1 MTVFDSETDRYLDRL
16 GASHSSADWNDV
28 VERAKRARGRSRVT
42 RVAVAVG
49 AGATAAAVALAAV
62 GALGG
67 PGSTSIVDKAEAA
80 VLAPVEAAPGT
91 IEHMLV
97 QYRLDSDETFIEYET
112 WIAGDGASC
121 RQTVEGVPGQAVPD
135 TRLTLCRLSDDV
147 VEVYL
152 PGENQILRAQVGTQT
167 ENDSARED
175 WGASAAREGPRYFRV
190 RELPDGS
197 KDAYIV
203 VKRDGKYDKVLEVGD
218 VVKRDG
224 KYYKVLEVGAD
235 RSSANLP
242 SADWLR
248 EDVVEAFR
256 RDAVREDGTMVLDGR
271 EYTKLV
277 TEDGL
282 NAVLVDPETGEA
294 VAWIPSPEA
303 FGVPTTVVRTQETL
317 PDNAENR
324 RNLLLTGLHPEAT
337 VRAVSAAELAE
348 AIEAQY
354 PRG

>member
-1 MTVFDSETDRYLDRL
+1 MTMFDTETDRYLERL

-28 VERAKRARGRSRVT
+28 VERANRARRRSRVT
-42 RVAVAVG
+42 RAAVAVG
-49 AGATAAAVALAAV
+49 ATVTVAAVTFATV

-67 PGSTSIVDKAEAA
+67 PGSTSIVEKAEAA
-80 VLAPVEAAPGT
+80 VLAPVQVAPGT
-91 IEHMLV
+91 IEHILV
-97 QYRLDSDETFIEYET
+97 QYRMDSGETFIEYES

-121 RQTVEGVPGQAVPD
+121 RRTVEGTPGQAAPN
-135 TRLTLCRLSDDV
+135 TQLTLCRLSDDV
-147 VEVYL
+147 VELYL
-152 PGENQILRAQVGTQT
+152 ARENQILRARVGTEAQ
-167 ENDSARED
+167 NDSARED
-175 WGASAAREGPRYFRV
+175 PGVSAAGEGPLYYRV

-197 KDAYIV
+197 KHAEIV
-203 VKRDGKYDKVLEVGD
+203 IKRHGNYYKILEVGTA
-218 VVKRDG
+218 DG
-224 KYYKVLEVGAD
+224 
-235 RSSANLP
+235 SSADLP

-256 RDAVREDGTMVLDGR
+256 QDAVREDGTMVLVGR

-294 VAWIPSPEA
+294 VAWIPSPKA

-324 RNLLLTGLHPEAT
+324 RNLSLTELHPDVL
-337 VRAVSAAELAE
+337 VRDVTADELGR
-348 AIEAQY
+348 AIQAQY
-354 PRG
+354 PLG

>member
-1 MTVFDSETDRYLDRL
+1 MTIFDTETDRYLERL
-16 GASHSSADWNDV
+16 GASDSSADWNDV
-28 VERAKRARGRSRVT
+28 VERAHRGRRMT
-42 RVAVAVG
+42 RAAVG
-49 AGATAAAVALAAV
+49 VGASAAAAAIALAAV

-67 PGSTSIVDKAEAA
+67 PASTSIVDKAEAA
-80 VLAPVEAAPGT
+80 VLAPVQAAPGT
-91 IEHMLV
+91 IEHILV
-97 QYRLDSDETFIEYET
+97 QYRVDSGETFIEYET

-121 RQTVEGVPGQAVPD
+121 RRTVEGSPGRAAV

-152 PGENQILRAQVGTQT
+152 PSENQILRAQVGAHM
-167 ENDSARED
+167 ESDSARED
-175 WGASAAREGPRYFRV
+175 SGASAAGEGPRYFRV

-197 KDAYIV
+197 KEADIV
-203 VKRDGKYDKVLEVGD
+203 VKRN
-218 VVKRDG
+218 G
-224 KYYKVLEVGAD
+224 KYYKVLEVGTAG
-235 RSSANLP
+235 SSVDLP

-282 NAVLVDPETGEA
+282 NTVLVDPETGEA
-294 VAWIPSPEA
+294 VAWIPSPKA
-303 FGVPTTVVRTQETL
+303 FGVPTTVVRRQETL

-324 RNLLLTGLHPEAT
+324 RNLSLIELHPDAV
-337 VRAVSAAELAE
+337 VRDVTAAELGR
-348 AIEAQY
+348 AIASQY
-354 PRG
+354 PLG

>member
-1 MTVFDSETDRYLDRL
+1 MTIFDTETDRYLERL

-28 VERAKRARGRSRVT
+28 VQRSDRARRRSRVT
-42 RVAVAVG
+42 RAAVAAG
-49 AGATAAAVALAAV
+49 AGATAAAVALAVV

-80 VLAPVEAAPGT
+80 VLAPVQAAPGT
-91 IEHMLV
+91 IEHILV
-97 QYRLDSDETFIEYET
+97 QYRTDSGETFIEYEM

-121 RQTVEGVPGQAVPD
+121 RRTVEGLPSQAVPD

-147 VEVYL
+147 FEVYL
-152 PGENQILRAQVGTQT
+152 PGENQILRAQAGTQT
-167 ENDSARED
+167 EDDSARED
-175 WGASAAREGPRYFRV
+175 SGASAAGEGPRYFRV

-197 KDAYIV
+197 MDADIV
-203 VKRDGKYDKVLEVGD
+203 VKRNGRYHKVLD
-218 VVKRDG
+218 
-224 KYYKVLEVGAD
+224 VGAD
-235 RSSANLP
+235 GSSADLP
-242 SADWLR
+242 TSADWLR

-282 NAVLVDPETGEA
+282 NVVLVDPETGEG
-294 VAWIPSPEA
+294 VAWIPSPKA

-324 RNLLLTGLHPEAT
+324 RNLSLTELHPD
-337 VRAVSAAELAE
+337 AVVDNVAAAELTR

>member
-1 MTVFDSETDRYLDRL
+1 MTIFDTETDRYLERL
-16 GASHSSADWNDV
+16 GASPPRGDWNDV
-28 VERAKRARGRSRVT
+28 LERTRRARRRSRFARAGVG
-42 RVAVAVG
+42 VGAVA
-49 AGATAAAVALAAV
+49 ATAAVALAVV

-67 PGSTSIVDKAEAA
+67 GGTSIVDKAEAA
-80 VLAPVEAAPGT
+80 VLAPVQAAPGT
-91 IEHMLV
+91 IEHILV
-97 QYRLDSDETFIEYET
+97 RYRTDSGETFIEYET
-112 WIAGDGASC
+112 WVADDGASC
-121 RQTVEGVPGQAVPD
+121 RRTVEGSPGQAVPN
-135 TRLTLCRLSDDV
+135 TRLTLCRLSDDL

-175 WGASAAREGPRYFRV
+175 SGASAAGEGPRYFRV

-203 VKRDGKYDKVLEVGD
+203 VGRNGKYDKVLEVGD

-235 RSSANLP
+235 GSSDDLP

-256 RDAVREDGTMVLDGR
+256 RDAVREAGTMTLDGR

-277 TEDGL
+277 TGDGL
-282 NAVLVDPETGEA
+282 NAVLVDPDTGEP
-294 VAWIPSPEA
+294 VAWIPSPKT
-303 FGVPTTVVRTQETL
+303 FGVPTTVVRARETL
-317 PDNAENR
+317 RDDAQTR
-324 RNLLLTGLHPEAT
+324 RNLSLTELHPDAAA
-337 VRAVSAAELAE
+337 RDVSAAELAE

-354 PRG
+354 PLG

>member
-1 MTVFDSETDRYLDRL
+1 MTIFDTETDRYLERL

-28 VERAKRARGRSRVT
+28 VQRSDRARRRSRVT
-42 RVAVAVG
+42 RAAVG
-49 AGATAAAVALAAV
+49 VGAAAAAAAVALAAV

-80 VLAPVEAAPGT
+80 LLAPVKAAPGT
-91 IEHMLV
+91 IEHVLV
-97 QYRLDSDETFIEYET
+97 QYRLDSGETFIEYET
-112 WIAGDGASC
+112 WIAGDGAAC
-121 RQTVEGVPGQAVPD
+121 RRTVEGLAGQAAPD
-135 TRLTLCRLSDDV
+135 TRLTLCRLSDEV

-152 PGENQILRAQVGTQT
+152 PGENQILRAQVGAQV

-175 WGASAAREGPRYFRV
+175 SGASAAGEGPRYFRV

-197 KDAYIV
+197 KDADIV
-203 VKRDGKYDKVLEVGD
+203 VKRN
-218 VVKRDG
+218 G
-224 KYYKVLEVGAD
+224 KYYEVLEVGAGG
-235 RSSANLP
+235 SSADLP

-277 TEDGL
+277 TDDGL
-282 NAVLVDPETGEA
+282 DAVLVDPETGEG
-294 VAWIPSPEA
+294 VAWIPSPKA

-324 RNLLLTGLHPEAT
+324 RNLSLTELHPDAV
-337 VRAVSAAELAE
+337 VRDVTAAELAR
-348 AIEAQY
+348 AIESQY

>member
-1 MTVFDSETDRYLDRL
+1 MTIFDTETDRYLERL
-16 GASHSSADWNDV
+16 GASHSSVGWKDV
-28 VERAKRARGRSRVT
+28 VQRSNRARRRSRAT
-42 RVAVAVG
+42 RASAGVG
-49 AGATAAAVALAAV
+49 AAAALAALALAAV

-67 PGSTSIVDKAEAA
+67 PGDTSIVDKAEAA
-80 VLAPVEAAPGT
+80 VLAPVQAAPGT
-91 IEHMLV
+91 IEHILV
-97 QYRLDSDETFIEYET
+97 QYRLDSGKTFIEYET

-121 RQTVEGVPGQAVPD
+121 RRTVEGVPGQAAPD
-135 TRLTLCRLSDDV
+135 TRLTLCRLSSEV

-152 PGENQILRAQVGTQT
+152 PGENQIVRAQVGTQAET
-167 ENDSARED
+167 DSARAD
-175 WGASAAREGPRYFRV
+175 SGASAAGEEPRYFRV

-197 KDAYIV
+197 KDVDI
-203 VKRDGKYDKVLEVGD
+203 

-224 KYYKVLEVGAD
+224 KYYKVLDVGAAG
-235 RSSANLP
+235 SSLDFP

-294 VAWIPSPEA
+294 VAWIPSAKA
-303 FGVPTTVVRTQETL
+303 FGASTTVVRTRETL
-317 PDNAENR
+317 PDNTENR
-324 RNLLLTGLHPEAT
+324 RNLSLTELHPDAV
-337 VRAVSAAELAE
+337 VRDVTAAELAR
-348 AIEAQY
+348 AIESQY

>member
-1 MTVFDSETDRYLDRL
+1 MTIFDTETDRYLDRL

-28 VERAKRARGRSRVT
+28 VERAKRARRRSRVT
-42 RVAVAVG
+42 RAAVGVG

-80 VLAPVEAAPGT
+80 VLAPVQAAPGT
-91 IEHMLV
+91 IEHILV
-97 QYRLDSDETFIEYET
+97 QYRLDSGETFIEYET
-112 WIAGDGASC
+112 WMAGDGASC
-121 RQTVEGVPGQAVPD
+121 RRTVEGLPGQAVPD

-175 WGASAAREGPRYFRV
+175 SGASAAGEGPRYFRV

-197 KDAYIV
+197 KDVDIV
-203 VKRDGKYDKVLEVGD
+203 VKRN
-218 VVKRDG
+218 G

-235 RSSANLP
+235 GSSVDLP

-277 TEDGL
+277 TDDGL
-282 NAVLVDPETGEA
+282 NAVLVDPETGEG
-294 VAWIPSPEA
+294 VAWIPSPAA

-324 RNLLLTGLHPEAT
+324 RNLSLTELHPDAV
-337 VRAVSAAELAE
+337 VRDVTAAELEREIAT
-348 AIEAQY
+348 QY

>member
-1 MTVFDSETDRYLDRL
+1 MTVFDTETDRYLERL
-16 GASHSSADWNDV
+16 GASHSSAGWNDV
-28 VERAKRARGRSRVT
+28 VQRSNRAHRRSRVT
-42 RVAVAVG
+42 RTAVFVG
-49 AGATAAAVALAAV
+49 AAAAAAAVALAAV

-80 VLAPVEAAPGT
+80 VLAPVQAAPGT
-91 IEHMLV
+91 IEHILV
-97 QYRLDSDETFIEYET
+97 QYRQDSGNTFIEYET

-121 RQTVEGVPGQAVPD
+121 RRTVEGLPGQAVPD
-135 TRLTLCRLSDDV
+135 TQLTLCRLSEDV

-152 PGENQILRAQVGTQT
+152 PGESQILRAQVGTKT
-167 ENDSARED
+167 EDDSARED
-175 WGASAAREGPRYFRV
+175 SGASAQVEGPRYFRV

-197 KDAYIV
+197 KKAELV
-203 VKRDGKYDKVLEVGD
+203 VKRN
-218 VVKRDG
+218 G
-224 KYYKVLEVGAD
+224 KYYKVLEVGAGA
-235 RSSANLP
+235 SSLDLP

-256 RDAVREDGTMVLDGR
+256 RDAVREDGTVVLDGR

-294 VAWIPSPEA
+294 VAWIPSPQA

-324 RNLLLTGLHPEAT
+324 RNLSLTELYPDAL
-337 VRAVSAAELAE
+337 VRDVTAAELAR

>member
-1 MTVFDSETDRYLDRL
+1 MTIFDTETDGYLDRL

-28 VERAKRARGRSRVT
+28 VERAKHARRRSRLT
-42 RVAVAVG
+42 RASVGVA

-80 VLAPVEAAPGT
+80 VLAPVQAAPGT
-91 IEHMLV
+91 IEHILV
-97 QYRLDSDETFIEYET
+97 QYRLDSGKTFIEYET

-121 RQTVEGVPGQAVPD
+121 RRTVEGLPGQAVPD
-135 TRLTLCRLSDDV
+135 TRLTLCRLPDDV

-152 PGENQILRAQVGTQT
+152 PGENQILRAQVGRQP

-175 WGASAAREGPRYFRV
+175 SGASAAGEGPRYFRV

-197 KDAYIV
+197 KDVDIV
-203 VKRDGKYDKVLEVGD
+203 VKRN
-218 VVKRDG
+218 G
-224 KYYKVLEVGAD
+224 KYYKVLEGGAD
-235 RSSANLP
+235 GSSGDLP
-242 SADWLR
+242 SAEWLR
-248 EDVVEAFR
+248 EDVVDAFR

-277 TEDGL
+277 TDDGL
-282 NAVLVDPETGEA
+282 NAVLVDPETGEG
-294 VAWIPSPEA
+294 VAWIPSADA

-324 RNLLLTGLHPEAT
+324 RSLSLTELHPDAV
-337 VRAVSAAELAE
+337 VREVTAAELEREIAS
-348 AIEAQY
+348 QY

>member
-1 MTVFDSETDRYLDRL
+1 M
-16 GASHSSADWNDV
+16 GAA
-28 VERAKRARGRSRVT
+28 AA
-42 RVAVAVG
+42 
-49 AGATAAAVALAAV
+49 AAAVALAAV

-80 VLAPVEAAPGT
+80 LLAPVQAAPGT
-91 IEHMLV
+91 IEHVLV
-97 QYRLDSDETFIEYET
+97 QYRLDSGETFIEYET
-112 WIAGDGASC
+112 WIAGDGAAC
-121 RQTVEGVPGQAVPD
+121 RRTVEGLAGQAAPD
-135 TRLTLCRLSDDV
+135 TRLTLCRLSDEV

-152 PGENQILRAQVGTQT
+152 PGENQILRAQVGAQA

-175 WGASAAREGPRYFRV
+175 SGASAAGEGPRYFRV

-197 KDAYIV
+197 KDADIV
-203 VKRDGKYDKVLEVGD
+203 VKRN
-218 VVKRDG
+218 G
-224 KYYKVLEVGAD
+224 KYYEVLEVGAGG
-235 RSSANLP
+235 SSADLP

-277 TEDGL
+277 TDDGL
-282 NAVLVDPETGEA
+282 DAVLVDPETGEG
-294 VAWIPSPEA
+294 VAWIPSPKA

-324 RNLLLTGLHPEAT
+324 RNLSLTELHPDAV
-337 VRAVSAAELAE
+337 VRDVTAAELAR
-348 AIEAQY
+348 AIESQY

>member
-1 MTVFDSETDRYLDRL
+1 MTIFDTETDRYLERL
-16 GASHSSADWNDV
+16 GASPPRGDWNDV
-28 VERAKRARGRSRVT
+28 LERTRRARRRSRFARAV
-42 RVAVAVG
+42 VGVGAVA
-49 AGATAAAVALAAV
+49 ATAAVALAVV

-67 PGSTSIVDKAEAA
+67 GGTSIVDKAEAA
-80 VLAPVEAAPGT
+80 VLAPVQAAPGT
-91 IEHMLV
+91 IEHILV
-97 QYRLDSDETFIEYET
+97 RYRTDSGETFIEYET
-112 WIAGDGASC
+112 WVADDGASC
-121 RQTVEGVPGQAVPD
+121 RRTVEGSPGQAVPN
-135 TRLTLCRLSDDV
+135 TRLTLCRPSDDV

-175 WGASAAREGPRYFRV
+175 SGASAAGEGPRYFRV

-197 KDAYIV
+197 MDADIV
-203 VKRDGKYDKVLEVGD
+203 VKRN
-218 VVKRDG
+218 G

-235 RSSANLP
+235 GSSDDLP

-256 RDAVREDGTMVLDGR
+256 RDAVREAGTMTLDGR

-282 NAVLVDPETGEA
+282 NAVLVDPDTGEP
-294 VAWIPSPEA
+294 VAWIPSPKA

-317 PDNAENR
+317 PDDAETQ
-324 RNLLLTGLHPEAT
+324 RNLSLTELHPDAA
-337 VRAVSAAELAE
+337 VREVSAAELAE

-354 PRG
+354 PLG